1 MTKLSREEIIE
12 KIAKLDKFKRD
23 SRYGYFIY
31 IDGTGFRYNASLNR
45 WWKIQEPY
53 IYTYPLPDDFYEKMI
68 NQAGHFASKKLSSI
82 DEVLETVS
90 DDIRDT
96 ILFNLNLF
104 V

>member
-1 MTKLSREEIIE
+1 MKKLSGEEIIE

-31 IDGTGFRYNASLNR
+31 IDGTGFMYNASTNT
-45 WWKIQEPY
+45 WWKLRGPY
-53 IYTYPLPDDFYEKMI
+53 VHTYPLTDDFYEKI
-68 NQAGHFASKKLSSI
+68 RKETVGNIYESSSI

-90 DDIRDT
+90 DDTRDT

>member
-31 IDGTGFRYNASLNR
+31 IDGTGFMYNASTNT
-45 WWKIQEPY
+45 WWKLRGPY
-53 IYTYPLPDDFYEKMI
+53 VHTYPLTDDFYEKI
-68 NQAGHFASKKLSSI
+68 RKETGGKLRGDSSI
-82 DEVLETVS
+82 EEVLETVP

-96 ILFNLNLF
+96 ILFNINLF
-104 V
+104 R